1 MPQLNEM
8 QQDLAKIQE
17 KINDLH
23 VEKRNLEAQLS
34 ERQRIAR
41 LVDRIKLGEN
51 EIRALPDAAIG
62 RLARKYM
69 LRDIAPLLADDP
81 RHLPPCDLR
90 VADRPLAMV
99 LVALDHFERGD

>member
-1 MPQLNEM
+1 
-8 QQDLAKIQE
+8 
-17 KINDLH
+17 
-23 VEKRNLEAQLS
+23 
-34 ERQRIAR
+34 
-41 LVDRIKLGEN
+41 
-51 EIRALPDAAIG
+51 
-62 RLARKYM
+62 M